1 VIAELRQQV
10 SNLQRITSD
19 KSPFM
24 DFEEIMPASELSDYI
39 QLQKEIKR
47 LQEDNRHLAD
57 ENARLLSER
66 QDQVNSMRTINLDR
80 EIDESPQKERLD
92 KLENEVRTLQNR
104 LKLNKDKHEDEII
117 ALQNNYRDK
126 LNQIYETHNAEIVKL
141 RDEKDELLGWK
152 AQEWN
157 NIGKFGKF

>member
-1 VIAELRQQV
+1 
-10 SNLQRITSD
+10 
-19 KSPFM
+19 
-24 DFEEIMPASELSDYI
+24 MPASELSDYI